1 MAAAAHTKLCTM
13 LGNNL
18 ARFPP
23 ARVLFTYNSNCNL
36 GWHQPLINT
45 IQIIHKVLPVIAL
58 LLIERYFIVSSYHKY
73 KLWQELICTKG
84 LLQRTAMFID
94 FLLITQRLLMSNVHE
109 SLHGHYSNAL
119 ITERINH
126 YY

>member
-1 MAAAAHTKLCTM
+1 M

-23 ARVLFTYNSNCNL
+23 ARVPFTYYSNCKL

-45 IQIIHKVLPVIAL
+45 IQIIYKVLPVIAL
-58 LLIERYFIVSSYHKY
+58 LFVEMYFIISSYHKY
-73 KLWQELICTKG
+73 TLWQELISTKG
-84 LLQRTAMFID
+84 LLQRTAMLID

-109 SLHGHYSNAL
+109 YLHEHYSNAS
-119 ITERINH
+119 TTQRINH
-126 YY
+126 SIIRGTAFS